1 MPECM
6 PGYPCFM
13 QYLYCVMFVAAM
25 LDDLSL
31 DPWPGLSDE
40 ELATYLLKERL
51 RGSMGQTSSMHLLNL
66 FADEGRC

>member
-1 MPECM
+1 
-6 PGYPCFM
+6 M
-13 QYLYCVMFVAAM
+13 QYPYCVMFVAAM

-51 RGSMGQTSSMHLLNL
+51 RGFHGPDIVDASSES
-66 FADEGRC
+66 FC

>member
-6 PGYPCFM
+6 LGYPCFM
-13 QYLYCVMFVAAM
+13 QYSSNMFVAAM

-51 RGSMGQTSSMHLLNL
+51 RGFHGPDIVDASSES
-66 FADEGRC
+66 FC

>member
-6 PGYPCFM
+6 PGYPGFM
-13 QYLYCVMFVAAM
+13 QYSSNMFVAAM

-66 FADEGRC
+66 FADECGC